1 MSIKKQ
7 MSNIGNKDKN
17 ANKKSNKK
25 HKQKSVNCSKTYR
38 PKFYPR
44 IHSVDDLS
52 SKAKCIKFHRAHLSD
67 FSRPTISIS
76 IFIVIFFYFLYVLP
90 DANSKQLQFA
100 P

>member
-67 FSRPTISIS
+67 FSRPTISI
-76 IFIVIFFYFLYVLP
+76 FIVIF
-90 DANSKQLQFA
+90 
-100 P
+100 